1 MLASGSELRASF
13 VKGKAQG
20 QGLYTYNDGSRYVGQ
35 VCGRGVC
42 VCVCVCVCVYTCID
56 NSRCVLQFVNS
67 QREGSGIFKYS
78 NGDIY
83 VGQWKSNKRHG
94 QVRAPFAT
102 CVCVCV
108 CVRVCVCVCVCVCD
122 CVCVCVIV
130 CVCVCVC

>member
-35 VCGRGVC
+35 VCGGEGGG
-42 VCVCVCVCVYTCID
+42 CVCVYMCID
-56 NSRCVLQFVNS
+56 SSRCVLQFVNS

-94 QVRAPFAT
+94 QVRAPVSI
-102 CVCVCV
+102 CVCVCL
-108 CVRVCVCVCVCVCD
+108 CLFVCVCVG
-122 CVCVCVIV
+122 
-130 CVCVCVC
+130 